1 MIDQTSAALSVT
13 IPSRPRTPPAS
24 AGGYFAILA
33 SGFVSLV
40 LLLLIFDQLG
50 SPSARL
56 TLAQVAFP
64 GLAVLVIGA
73 LTVTNTRAGWHACNR
88 MCPPAISA
96 VSMLAAV
103 FGATGLVALPG
114 AFFFLGFDAL
124 PFTIGIMLGLVL
136 HVVLIAPF
144 ARKDGSYTIASYL
157 GRRFESRMLRL
168 AAAIALTLPC
178 LLLLIGEFKIVT
190 FLLSHMLGIDPV
202 VLVMSLATI
211 AGTAVIAAGVRGAV
225 WSGAACGLIALL
237 ALLVP
242 VIAAIPLTN
251 LPLPQI
257 SYGIVSAE
265 TARLEAA
272 AGLDMNR
279 PAAMVLTLPGSA
291 PAALV
296 KPFLQP
302 FMANDPISFALLTL
316 TIALGVAAMPA
327 LFSRA
332 GTLTSVATLRRSG
345 VWLICLAGA
354 VAITLPAVAFLTRL
368 AVLHALPA
376 NGLTDIPGWLDVLGK
391 AQLADFDQKA
401 AGVPISAVRFARD
414 SVNLLL
420 PLALEMPRPMVDVML
435 ASALAAAL
443 AAITAEASTLAGLW
457 CEDAVFAWSGPVEL
471 EGLRLQAARALGAI
485 AVVLGAALSL
495 RVKADPLTLFTWAMA
510 LSGSSVFAL
519 LVMSVWWKRINQWGA
534 MAALLMGSLAALTQ
548 ILLSLNGSAPMIFGV
563 SGAVASILAVPL
575 SIVVALAISLLT
587 PVPELRMVELVR
599 DLRVPG
605 GETVHDREIRLARL
619 AAPPGP

>member
-1 MIDQTSAALSVT
+1 MSVT
-13 IPSRPRTPPAS
+13 LPSRAQTPPAS

-40 LLLLIFDQLG
+40 LLLLIFDLMG
-50 SPSARL
+50 LPSPRL

-64 GLAVLVIGA
+64 GLAMLVIGA
-73 LTVTNTRAGWHACNR
+73 LTVTNSIAGWHSCNR
-88 MCPPAISA
+88 ACPPAISA
-96 VSMLAAV
+96 VSMLAATL
-103 FGATGLVALPG
+103 GATGFVALPG

-124 PFTIGIMLGLVL
+124 PFTIGIMFGLVL

-168 AAAIALTLPC
+168 AAAVALTLPC
-178 LLLLIGEFKIVT
+178 LLLLVGEFKIAT

-202 VLVMSLATI
+202 VLVMSLATV
-211 AGTAVIAAGVRGAV
+211 AGAAVVAGGLRGAV
-225 WSGAACGLIALL
+225 WGGAACGMIVLL
-237 ALLVP
+237 ALLVVP
-242 VIAAIPLTN
+242 VLAAIPLTN

-257 SYGIVSAE
+257 SYGIVSGE
-265 TARLEAA
+265 TARLEIA
-272 AGLDMNR
+272 AGMDMNR

-302 FMANDPISFALLTL
+302 FVANDPISFALLTL

-332 GTLTSVATLRRSG
+332 GTLTSVASLRRSG
-345 VWLICLAGA
+345 VWLVCFAGA
-354 VAITLPAVAFLTRL
+354 VAITLPAVAYLARV

-376 NGLTDIPGWLDVLGK
+376 NGLGEVPGWLELLGK
-391 AQLADFDQKA
+391 LQLADFDQKA
-401 AGVPISAVRFARD
+401 VSVPISGVRFARD

-420 PLALEMPRPMVDVML
+420 PMALDLPRPIVDVML
-435 ASALAAAL
+435 ASAVAAAL
-443 AAITAEASTLAGLW
+443 AAITAEAATLAALW

-471 EGLRLQAARALGAI
+471 ENLRLLVARVLAGV
-485 AVVLGAALSL
+485 AVLLGAALSL
-495 RVKADPLTLFTWAMA
+495 RVKADALTLFTWAMA
-510 LSGSSVFAL
+510 LAGSSVFGL

-548 ILLSLNGSAPMIFGV
+548 ILMSLNGSAPMVFGV

-575 SIVVALAISLLT
+575 SIAVALLISLVT

-605 GETVHDREIRLARL
+605 GETVQDREMRLARIP
-619 AAPPGP
+619 ARTGT

>member
-1 MIDQTSAALSVT
+1 MSLTAPIRS
-13 IPSRPRTPPAS
+13 RTPPAS

-56 TLAQVAFP
+56 TLAQAAFP

-73 LTVTNTRAGWHACNR
+73 LTVTNSGAGWHAANR
-88 MCPPAISA
+88 ACPPAIGA
-96 VSMLAAV
+96 VSTLAAV
-103 FGATGLVALPG
+103 LGATGFVALPG

-144 ARKDGSYTIASYL
+144 ARKDGSYTLASYL

-168 AAAIALTLPC
+168 SAAIALTLPC
-178 LLLLIGEFKIVT
+178 LLLLVGEFKIAA
-190 FLLSHMLGIDPV
+190 FLLSHMLSIDPAV
-202 VLVMSLATI
+202 IVMCLATV
-211 AGTAVIAAGVRGAV
+211 AGTTVVAGGVRGAI
-225 WSGAACGLIALL
+225 WGGAACGLIALL
-237 ALLVP
+237 ALLVIP

-257 SYGIVSAE
+257 SYGIVSGE

-272 AGLDMNR
+272 AGMDMNR

-302 FMANDPISFALLTL
+302 FVANDPISFALLTL

-327 LFSRA
+327 LFNRA
-332 GTLTSVATLRRSG
+332 GALTSVGSLRRSG
-345 VWLICLAGA
+345 VWLVCFAGA

-376 NGLTDIPGWLDVLGK
+376 NGLTETPAWLELLGK
-391 AQLADFDQKA
+391 LQLADFDQNA
-401 AGVPISAVRFARD
+401 AAVAISAVRFTRD

-420 PLALEMPRPMVDVML
+420 PMALDLPRPLVDVML
-435 ASALAAAL
+435 ASAVAAAL
-443 AAITAEASTLAGLW
+443 AAITAEAAALAGLW
-457 CEDAVFAWSGPVEL
+457 CEDAVFAWAGPVEL
-471 EGLRLQAARALGAI
+471 ETLRLQAARILGALAVALGA
-485 AVVLGAALSL
+485 GLSL

-534 MAALLMGSLAALTQ
+534 MAALLMGALAALTQ
-548 ILLSLNGSAPMIFGV
+548 ILMSLNGSAPMVFGV

-575 SIVVALAISLLT
+575 SIAVALAVSLLT

-605 GETVHDREIRLARL
+605 GETVHDREIRLARIPAR
-619 AAPPGP
+619 AAG

>member
-1 MIDQTSAALSVT
+1 MSLTAPI
-13 IPSRPRTPPAS
+13 RPRTPPAS

-73 LTVTNTRAGWHACNR
+73 LTVTNSGAGWHACNR
-88 MCPPAISA
+88 ACPPAISA
-96 VSMLAAV
+96 VSTLAAV
-103 FGATGLVALPG
+103 LGATGFVALPG

-124 PFTIGIMLGLVL
+124 PFTIGIMLGLML

-144 ARKDGSYTIASYL
+144 ARKDGSYTLASYL

-168 AAAIALTLPC
+168 SAAVALTLPC
-178 LLLLIGEFKIVT
+178 LLLLVGEFKIAT
-190 FLLSHMLGIDPV
+190 FLLSHMLSIDPV
-202 VLVMSLATI
+202 VIVMCLATV
-211 AGTAVIAAGVRGAV
+211 AGATVVAGGVRGAV
-225 WSGAACGLIALL
+225 WGGAACGLIALL
-237 ALLVP
+237 ALLVIP

-257 SYGIVSAE
+257 SYGIVSGE

-272 AGLDMNR
+272 AGMDMNR

-291 PAALV
+291 PATLV
-296 KPFLQP
+296 KPFMQP
-302 FMANDPISFALLTL
+302 FVANDPISFALLTL

-327 LFSRA
+327 LFNRA
-332 GTLTSVATLRRSG
+332 GTLTSVGSLRRSG
-345 VWLICLAGA
+345 VWLICFAGA
-354 VAITLPAVAFLTRL
+354 VAITLPAAAFLTRL

-376 NGLTDIPGWLDVLGK
+376 NGLTEVPAWLELLGK
-391 AQLADFDQKA
+391 LQLADFDQKA
-401 AGVPISAVRFARD
+401 AAVPISAVRFTRD

-420 PLALEMPRPMVDVML
+420 PLALDLPRPMVDVML
-435 ASALAAAL
+435 ASAVAAAL
-443 AAITAEASTLAGLW
+443 AAITAEAAALAGLW
-457 CEDAVFAWSGPVEL
+457 CEDAVFAWAGPVEL
-471 EGLRLQAARALGAI
+471 ETLRLQAARALGAV
-485 AVVLGAALSL
+485 AVALGAGLSL

-548 ILLSLNGSAPMIFGV
+548 ILMSLNGSAPMVFGV

-575 SIVVALAISLLT
+575 SIAVALAVSLLT

-605 GETVHDREIRLARL
+605 GETVHDREIRLARIP
-619 AAPPGP
+619 ARTGP